1 LKCDDERR
9 IEKSSTVHELHKL
22 PPDASQTNTK
32 KSQSRSRQQ
41 ENALRSRE
49 LNDIIENKPDTL
61 IFFLPVLKEI
71 PKPIKSG
78 NKIVIITGMKI
89 LRDVEQRTSMVSNYC
104 DFHVNLSTFFI

>member
-1 LKCDDERR
+1 MMSGELKRVLQSMNC
-9 IEKSSTVHELHKL
+9 TNFL
-22 PPDASQTNTK
+22 QTHLKQTQK